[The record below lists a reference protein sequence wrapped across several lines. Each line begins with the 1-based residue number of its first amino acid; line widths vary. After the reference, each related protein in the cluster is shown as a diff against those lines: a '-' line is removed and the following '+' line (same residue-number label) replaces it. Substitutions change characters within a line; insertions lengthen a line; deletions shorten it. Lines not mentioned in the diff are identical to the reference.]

1 MSEAEKDANIA
12 NKDTDANM
20 NQSGSEN
27 HSTEQN
33 NGKKFSVNKPKLAPK
48 ILLPSGKNSDGS
60 AESFGTQS
68 PQSPASPTSPTSQ
81 GQFTYGYATNEAIPM
96 TVFYRSQHSQG
107 HSGKQR
113 PTLQEL
119 RKGFENDK
127 VRERIMPQKIDPRI
141 LNGVNL

>member
-1 MSEAEKDANIA
+1 MSDEGEKDTSIA
-12 NKDTDANM
+12 NKETDADM
-20 NQSGSEN
+20 KQSRDEN

-33 NGKKFSVNKPKLAPK
+33 NAKKFTVKKPKPEIA
-48 ILLPSGKNSDGS
+48 LPSRKNPDGS
-60 AESFGTQS
+60 AESFGTRS
-68 PQSPASPTSPTSQ
+68 PPSPASPTSPTSP

-96 TVFYRSQHSQG
+96 TVFYRRASQG

-127 VRERIMPQKIDPRI
+127 VSELVLPHKIDPRI
-141 LNGVNL
+141 LKGVDL

>member
-1 MSEAEKDANIA
+1 MSEEGEKDTSIA
-12 NKDTDANM
+12 NKETDADM
-20 NQSGSEN
+20 KQSRDEN

-33 NGKKFSVNKPKLAPK
+33 NAKKFIVNELKLAPK
-48 ILLPSGKNSDGS
+48 ILLPSGKNPDGS
-60 AESFGTQS
+60 AESFGTQL

-96 TVFYRSQHSQG
+96 TVFYRRASQG

-127 VRERIMPQKIDPRI
+127 VSELVLPHKIDPRI
-141 LNGVNL
+141 LKGVDL